1 MKATAKQNTELI
13 LRGDLKTAVLS
24 LAIPIV
30 INNFLQTMYNL
41 TDAYWLKWIGTD
53 SQAAISLVS
62 PVQNIVINFGQGIT
76 LAGAILISQYVGA
89 RDRKNAIDMANHI
102 FMFSMIFSL
111 CLALLGFFSADAI
124 VAWLKAE
131 GNVALFGG
139 MYLKIVLLDL
149 PFLFMI
155 NIFSAVRQAQGD
167 TVGPVRL
174 NFLGIILNMILDPL
188 LMIGLKMGIAGAA
201 LATLAAKVPCALIGF
216 AVLVSKKNDDI
227 GIEPL
232 NFKFD
237 IEKLKKVLRVG
248 LPTAIGSSTMQFGFL
263 LMTKNVLEFGDNAMA
278 AYGIANRVNGL
289 ISMPSNAVGSAV
301 ATIVGQN
308 AGAGN
313 MRRAEDAYKK
323 ARSMIVIFLFISG
336 MILSRGIISTGIV
349 KIFSDDPAVIPMA
362 ADFLSIMAFY
372 VWTNGIHNT
381 TTGLLQG
388 TGNTLYTM
396 ANDAAR
402 LWVFRFA
409 TLFVFK
415 NYFNMHE
422 RSVWYSVVVSNAISA
437 FILWVLYKAG
447 VWKNVVGRDK
457 KPACTQSCVKSCI

>member
-1 MKATAKQNTELI
+1 MKDKTTARENTELI
-13 LRGDLKTAVLS
+13 LRGRLDKAILS

-30 INNFLQTMYNL
+30 LNNFLQTMYNL

-62 PVQNIVINFGQGIT
+62 PVQNVVINFGQGIT

-89 RDRKNAIDMANHI
+89 NDRKNAVNMANHI
-102 FMFSMIFSL
+102 FMFSMIFSV
-111 CLALLGFFSADAI
+111 CLAIIGFFASGPI
-124 VAWLKAE
+124 VGWLKAE
-131 GNVALFGG
+131 GEIAKLGKT
-139 MYLKIVLLDL
+139 YLMIVMLDL

-174 NFLGIILNMILDPL
+174 NLLGIILNMILDPL
-188 LMIGLKMGIAGAA
+188 LMIGLKWGIAGAA
-201 LATLAAKVPCALIGF
+201 LATLAAKVPCAVIGF
-216 AVLVSKKNDDI
+216 AKLNKKNEEI
-227 GIEPL
+227 GLDPA

-237 IEKLKKVLRVG
+237 INKLKQVVRVG

-263 LMTKNVLEFGDNAMA
+263 LMTRNVLEFGKNAMA
-278 AYGIANRVNGL
+278 AYGIANRING
-289 ISMPSNAVGSAV
+289 IVSMPSNAVGSAV

-313 MRRAEDAYKK
+313 MKRAEDAYLK
-323 ARSMIVIFLFISG
+323 ARAMIVVFLFISG
-336 MILSRGIISTGIV
+336 MILSRGFISTNIV
-349 KIFSDDPAVIPMA
+349 KIFSDDANVIPMA
-362 ADFLSIMAFY
+362 AEFLSIMSFC

-396 ANDAAR
+396 VTDAAR

-409 TLFVFK
+409 TLFIFKVF
-415 NYFNMHE
+415 FHMEE
-422 RSVWYSVVVSNAISA
+422 RSVWYSVVVNNAISA
-437 FILWVLYKAG
+437 FILWVLYKTG
-447 VWKNVVGRDK
+447 VWKKVVG
-457 KPACTQSCVKSCI
+457 KSTNQNAA

>member
-1 MKATAKQNTELI
+1 MRLTAKENTRLI
-13 LRGDLKTAVLS
+13 LGGDLSKAILALAV
-24 LAIPIV
+24 PIV

-89 RDRKNAIDMANHI
+89 DDRKNAVDMANHV
-102 FMFSMIFSL
+102 FVFSMIFSI
-111 CLALLGFFSADAI
+111 CLAVICFFSAESI
-124 VAWLKAE
+124 VTWLKAE
-131 GNVALFGG
+131 GNIAAYGET
-139 MYLKIVLLDL
+139 YLKIVLLDL

-174 NFLGIILNMILDPL
+174 NFLGIVLNMILDPL
-188 LMIGLKMGIAGAA
+188 LMIVFKLGIAGAA
-201 LATLAAKVPCALIGF
+201 IATLTSKIPCAVIGL
-216 AVLVSKKNDDI
+216 AVLLRKNGDI
-227 GIEPL
+227 GIDPL
-232 NFKFD
+232 HFKFD
-237 IEKLKKVLRVG
+237 PSKLKKAVRIG

-263 LMTKNVLEFGDNAMA
+263 LMTRNVLEFGRDAMA
-278 AYGIANRVNGL
+278 AYGIANRVNG
-289 ISMPSNAVGSAV
+289 IVSMPSTAVGSAV

-313 MRRAEDAYKK
+313 IKRAEAAYLR
-323 ARSMIVIFLFISG
+323 ARSMILVFLFISG
-336 MILSRGIISTGIV
+336 MILSRSFISTGVV
-349 KIFSDDPAVIPMA
+349 KIFSQDPNVIPMA
-362 ADFLSIMAFY
+362 ADFLSIMSFY

-409 TLFVFK
+409 TLFIFK
-415 NYFNMHE
+415 NFFHMEE

-437 FILWVLYKAG
+437 FILWVLYKLG
-447 VWKNVVGRDK
+447 VWRRVVGRN
-457 KPACTQSCVKSCI
+457 PALRKE

>member
-1 MKATAKQNTELI
+1 MKQAAQQNTELI
-13 LRGDLKTAVLS
+13 LHGDLKKAVIS
-24 LAIPIV
+24 LAVPIV

-41 TDAYWLKWIGTD
+41 TDAFWLKWIGTD

-62 PVQNIVINFGQGIT
+62 PVQNIVVNFGQGIT

-89 RDRKNAIDMANHI
+89 RDRKNAKDMANHI

-111 CLALLGFFSADAI
+111 CLAIVGFLNAGNI
-124 VAWLKAE
+124 VYWLKAE
-131 GNVALFGG
+131 GNIARYGQT
-139 MYLKIVLLDL
+139 YLKIVLLDL

-174 NFLGIILNMILDPL
+174 NFLGIILNMIMDPL
-188 LMIGLKMGIAGAA
+188 LMIVFGWGIAGAA
-201 LATLAAKVPCALIGF
+201 IATLAAKVPCAVIGF
-216 AVLVSKKNDDI
+216 VLLTRKNADV
-227 GIEPL
+227 GISPKD
-232 NFKFD
+232 FKFD
-237 IEKLKKVLRVG
+237 PEKLKKVIRIG

-263 LMTKNVLEFGDNAMA
+263 LMTRNVLEFGGNAMA
-278 AYGIANRVNGL
+278 AYGIANRVNG
-289 ISMPSNAVGSAV
+289 IVSMPSNAVGSAV

-313 MRRAEDAYKK
+313 MKRAEEAYLK
-323 ARSMIVIFLFISG
+323 ARGMIVIFLFISG

-349 KIFSDDPAVIPMA
+349 KIFSDDPNVIPMA
-362 ADFLSIMAFY
+362 ADFLSIMSFY

-396 ANDAAR
+396 VNDAAR

-409 TLFVFK
+409 TLFIFK
-415 NYFNMHE
+415 NVFHMEE

-437 FILWVLYKAG
+437 FILWLLYKAG
-447 VWKNVVGRDK
+447 VWKNVVGREK
-457 KPACTQSCVKSCI
+457 KTAEAAA

>member
-13 LRGDLKTAVLS
+13 LHGDLKKAVLS
-24 LAIPIV
+24 LAVPIV

-62 PVQNIVINFGQGIT
+62 PVQNIVVNFGQGIT
-76 LAGAILISQYVGA
+76 LAGAILISQYVGS
-89 RDRKNAIDMANHI
+89 RDRKNAVDMANHI
-102 FMFSMIFSL
+102 FMFSMVFSV

-131 GNVALFGG
+131 GNVAHFGG
-139 MYLKIVLLDL
+139 IYLKIVLLDL

-174 NFLGIILNMILDPL
+174 NLLGIILNMILDPL
-188 LMIGLKMGIAGAA
+188 LMIGLKMGITGAA
-201 LATLAAKVPCALIGF
+201 LATLAAKVPCALIGYIR
-216 AVLVSKKNDDI
+216 LVSKRGDDI
-227 GIEPL
+227 GIDPIH
-232 NFKFD
+232 FKFD
-237 IEKLKKVLRVG
+237 PEKLKKVLRIG

-289 ISMPSNAVGSAV
+289 VSMPSNAVGSAV

-313 MRRAEDAYKK
+313 MRRAEQAYKK

-336 MILSRGIISTGIV
+336 MILSRGIVSTGV
-349 KIFSDDPAVIPMA
+349 VRIFSEDPAVIPMA
-362 ADFLSIMAFY
+362 ADFLSIMAFW

-396 ANDAAR
+396 VNDAAR

-409 TLFVFK
+409 TLFIFK
-415 NYFNMHE
+415 NCFDMHE

-437 FILWVLYKAG
+437 FILWVLYRAG
-447 VWKNVVGRDK
+447 VWKNVIGREK
-457 KPACTQSCVKSCI
+457 HTAAEAAQ

>member
-1 MKATAKQNTELI
+1 MKTKGTAKANTELI
-13 LRGDLKTAVLS
+13 LRGDLKTAILS

-30 INNFLQTMYNL
+30 LNNFLQTMYNL

-89 RDRKNAIDMANHI
+89 EDRENAKSMANHV
-102 FMFSMIFSL
+102 FMFSMIFSI
-111 CLALLGFFSADAI
+111 CLAIIGFFSAGAI
-124 VAWLKAE
+124 VHWLKAE
-131 GNVALFGG
+131 GNIAKYGTT
-139 MYLKIVLLDL
+139 YLRIVLLDL

-155 NIFSAVRQAQGD
+155 NIFSAVRQSQGD

-174 NFLGIILNMILDPL
+174 NLLGIILNMIMDPL
-188 LMIGLKMGIAGAA
+188 LMIGLKWGIAGAA
-201 LATLAAKVPCALIGF
+201 LATLTAKIPCAVIGF
-216 AVLVSKKNDDI
+216 VKLNKKDGEVGLDLKNFRFEPSK
-227 GIEPL
+227 L
-232 NFKFD
+232 Q
-237 IEKLKKVLRVG
+237 KVVRIG

-263 LMTKNVLEFGDNAMA
+263 LMTRNVLEFGKNAMA
-278 AYGIANRVNGL
+278 AYGIANRING
-289 ISMPSNAVGSAV
+289 IVSMPSNAVGSAV

-313 MRRAEDAYKK
+313 MKRAEQAYLK
-323 ARSMIVIFLFISG
+323 ARTMIVIFLFISG

-349 KIFSDDPAVIPMA
+349 KIFSDDAKVIPMA
-362 ADFLSIMAFY
+362 ADFLSIMSFY

-396 ANDAAR
+396 VNDAAR

-409 TLFVFK
+409 TLFIFK
-415 NYFNMHE
+415 TFFHMEE

-437 FILWVLYKAG
+437 FILWVLYKMG
-447 VWKNVVGRDK
+447 VWKKVVGK
-457 KPACTQSCVKSCI
+457 TEN